1 MTTVEA
7 TGNTVEEAKKKA
19 LQALGVDDPSQVV
32 FEVLEEGVRGL
43 LGIAVTPARV
53 RATLVSAPKSEEA
66 EESEAQPPFVVTP
79 EMARKTAEYI
89 DHLVRKLRLQVHAVL
104 RGSHSRYVEVEI
116 VGRDA
121 GVLVGKNGEV
131 LNQLQYLANS
141 LVARVIDPQ
150 VRVVL
155 DSAGWRRRRT
165 ERLRNQVI
173 SIANEVKRRKEEAVL
188 PPMPP
193 HERRIVHQT
202 LRDDPEVFTYSE
214 GEEPNRYVV
223 ISPRIE

>member
-1 MTTVEA
+1 MTTVES
-7 TGNTVEEAKKKA
+7 TGNTVEEAKQKA
-19 LQALGVDDPSQVV
+19 LQALGVSDPTKVV

-53 RATLVSAPKSEEA
+53 RATLTSSAEA
-66 EESEAQPPFVVTP
+66 EAETESQPPFVVTP
-79 EMARKTAEYI
+79 DLARKTADYI
-89 DHLVRKLRLQVHAVL
+89 DHLIRKLRLQIQAVL
-104 RGSHSRYVEVEI
+104 RGFHARYVEVEL

-121 GVLVGKNGEV
+121 NILVGRNGEV
-131 LNQLQYLANS
+131 LEKLQYLVNS
-141 LVARVIDPQ
+141 LVARVVDPQ
-150 VRVVL
+150 IRVVL
-155 DSAGWRRRRT
+155 DGAGWRRRRA

-188 PPMPP
+188 PPMPAN
-193 HERRIVHQT
+193 ERRIVHQA

-223 ISPRIE
+223 ISPRLE